1 MVYDMEWIVRMM
13 RRDEHVQIVVVDN
26 IAAVSIAV
34 ASVAADYYYYLT
46 AMVVVVVV
54 VDHVSSC
61 PSAVAVVAAS

>member
-34 ASVAADYYYYLT
+34 ASVAADYYHLT

>member
-34 ASVAADYYYYLT
+34 ASVAADYYYLT
-46 AMVVVVVV
+46 AMVVVV